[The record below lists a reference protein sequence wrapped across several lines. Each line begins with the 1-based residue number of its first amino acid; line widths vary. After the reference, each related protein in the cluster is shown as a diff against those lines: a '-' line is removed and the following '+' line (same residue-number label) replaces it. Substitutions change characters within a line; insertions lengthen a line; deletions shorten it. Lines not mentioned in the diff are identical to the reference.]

1 MMNKEL
7 EVIIDLV
14 KKRLIALNR
23 VFTILSVKT
32 IA

>member
-7 EVIIDLV
+7 EVILDLV
-14 KKRLIALNR
+14 ERLIVPNR

-32 IA
+32 IV